1 MQWTQLESAIGL
13 KIGPEGKV
21 LGITLGDIIGSLV
34 PFLLTL
40 AGLLLLLYLIYGGF
54 SLMMSRGDPK
64 AMEAAK
70 GKITNAAIGFA
81 IVFTAYWLVQ
91 LLGQILGIEQIKTTF
106 Q

>member
-1 MQWTQLESAIGL
+1 MTDKDLQDLNTKIGL
-13 KIGPEGKV
+13 KTE
-21 LGITLGDIIGSLV
+21 LGTLGGVVSSIV
-34 PFLLTL
+34 PYLFTI
-40 AGLLLLLYLIYGGF
+40 AGLLLLLYLIFGGF

-91 LLGQILGIEQIKTTF
+91 LLSAILGLQGF
-106 Q
+106 GGLFN

>member
-1 MQWTQLESAIGL
+1 MIQWTQLEQAVGL
-13 KIGPEGKV
+13 KVGPEGKV
-21 LGITLGDIIGSLV
+21 LGITLGDILGSFV

-40 AGLLLLLYLIYGGF
+40 AGLLLFLYLIFGGF
-54 SLMMSRGDPK
+54 SLMLSRGDPK

-91 LLGQILGIEQIKTTF
+91 LLSAILGLKGFGGIF
-106 Q
+106 

>member
-1 MQWTQLESAIGL
+1 MKAIDFPALQNAVGL
-13 KIGPEGKV
+13 RFFTVGGVINAVIP
-21 LGITLGDIIGSLV
+21 S
-34 PFLLTL
+34 LLTL

-91 LLGQILGIEQIKTTF
+91 LLGQILGIQQFKELF
-106 Q
+106 GGN

>member
-1 MQWTQLESAIGL
+1 MAAIEFDTLKQSGL
-13 KIGPEGKV
+13 PSSKD
-21 LGITLGDIIGSLV
+21 TSLGDIITKLI
-34 PFLLTL
+34 PYLLTA

-91 LLGQILGIEQIKTTF
+91 LLGQILGIQQFGELF
-106 Q
+106 GG